1 MALTPDQVADLWR
14 SLSLPE
20 QAALADM
27 FRQREKDLAARAF
40 LRENVRR
47 WSGDPVSWARDRLR
61 EHMWSKQREIMD
73 ALRDHRRV
81 AVRSCHGVGKSHL
94 ASRAAAWWLDTHEP
108 GTAFVVSTAPT
119 FPQVR
124 AILWRY
130 IRQAHKRG
138 NLIGRVNQT
147 EWLIDEELVGYG
159 RKPADHDESAFQ
171 GIHAKHVLVILD
183 EACGIPKQLWVAADA
198 LTTNTGCRILAIG
211 NPDNPAT
218 EFNHV
223 CDSDLWHVIGIS
235 AYESPNLT
243 GEEVPPELA
252 ELLISAEWVAE
263 KALEWGEDNPLYLSK
278 VLGVFPKD
286 DPNKVIRW
294 SHLVNCRQPT
304 DEEPTPEQLLPV
316 QLGVDVAGGGRDET
330 VIRERRGMVAG
341 REWTHREDDSEAVA
355 SHIVDAVEASGA
367 TSVKIDST
375 GIGWGVVGL
384 VRKELKAR
392 GITRCEV
399 VPVNAAEKP
408 SAPPAEAGA
417 GRPVEG
423 FLNTRAEMWWLGREL
438 SRTRAWDLSS
448 MSNADQT
455 VAQLAEPTWS
465 IDAPTGK
472 IKIESKDD
480 VISRLGRSPDNADAL
495 LLAYYQKH
503 GIGHAYTEAL
513 RRMAEKTEGSQ
524 DTDDSRPGSP
534 VLPRP
539 AAVPS
544 VQGARRLRPS

>member
-14 SLSLPE
+14 SLSVVE

-27 FRQREKDLAARAF
+27 LRQRETDRAAR
-40 LRENVRR
+40 RTIRR
-47 WSGDPVSWARDRLR
+47 HAAVWAADPVTWARDRLR

-73 ALRDHRRV
+73 ALGPHRRV
-81 AVRSCHGVGKSHL
+81 AVRSCHGVGKSHI

-138 NLIGRVNQT
+138 NLIGRVNQV
-147 EWLIDEELVGYG
+147 EWLIDDELVGYG

-171 GIHAKHVLVILD
+171 GIHAKYVLVILD

-218 EFNHV
+218 EFNQV
-223 CDSDLWHVIGIS
+223 CDSALWHTIGIS

-243 GEEVPPELA
+243 GEDVPPELA

-263 KALEWGEDNPLYLSK
+263 KALEWGEDNPLFLSK

-294 SHLVNCRQPT
+294 SHLANCHQPH
-304 DEEPTPEQLLPV
+304 DEEPSPELLLPI

-330 VIRERRGMVAG
+330 VIRERCGIKAG
-341 REWTHREDDSEAVA
+341 REWTHRSDDPEEVA
-355 SHIVDAVEASGA
+355 GYIVDAVAASGA
-367 TSVKIDST
+367 SSVKIDST
-375 GIGWGVVGL
+375 GIGWGVVGI
-384 VRKELKAR
+384 VRRMLREK
-392 GITRCEV
+392 GIRCEV
-399 VPVNAAEKP
+399 VAVNASKKPAKAPERTAE
-408 SAPPAEAGA
+408 G

-423 FLNTRAEMWWLGREL
+423 FLNTRAEMWWLGRTL
-438 SRTRAWDLSS
+438 SRTRAWDLSG
-448 MSNADQT
+448 MDNADQT
-455 VAQLAEPTWS
+455 IAQLAEPTWS
-465 IDAPTGK
+465 IDSSSGL

-480 VISRLGRSPDNADAL
+480 VITRLGRSPDNADAV
-495 LLAYYQKH
+495 LLAYYERT
-503 GIGHAYTEAL
+503 GPGHSYVEAL
-513 RRMAEKTEGSQ
+513 RRIAEEGDQ
-524 DTDDSRPGSP
+524 DDGRPGSDLQPHLQFPSVEGSRPG
-534 VLPRP
+534 R
-539 AAVPS
+539 
-544 VQGARRLRPS
+544 

>member
-1 MALTPDQVADLWR
+1 MALTPEQVADLWR

-47 WSGDPVSWARDRLR
+47 WSADPVAWAHDRLR
-61 EHMWSKQREIMD
+61 EHLWSKQREVIG

-81 AVRSCHGVGKSHL
+81 AVKSCHGSGKSHL
-94 ASRAAAWWLDTHEP
+94 ASRTAAWWLDTHPP

-130 IRQAHKRG
+130 IRQAHKKG
-138 NLIGRVNQT
+138 NLTGRVNQT
-147 EWLIDEELVGYG
+147 EWLIDDELVGYG

-171 GIHAKHVLVILD
+171 GIHAKYVLVIID
-183 EACGIPKQLWVAADA
+183 EGCGVPKQLFVAADS
-198 LTTNTGCRILAIG
+198 LTTNPDCRILVIG

-218 EFNHV
+218 EFNQV
-223 CDSDLWHVIGIS
+223 TQSPYWHTITIS
-235 AYESPNLT
+235 AFDTPNLT

-252 ELLISAEWVAE
+252 ELLISRSWVEE
-263 KALEWGEDNPLYLSK
+263 KAVEWGEDNPLYLSK
-278 VLGVFPKD
+278 VLGEFPRD

-294 SHLVNCRQPT
+294 SHLANCRQEHD
-304 DEEPTPEQLLPV
+304 DEHEPEHLLPV
-316 QLGVDVAGGGRDET
+316 QIGVDVAGGGRDET
-330 VIRERRGMVAG
+330 VIRERCGMVAG
-341 REWTHREDDSEAVA
+341 REWTHREDDSEKVA
-355 SHIVDAVEASGA
+355 GHIVDAVEATGA

-384 VRKELKAR
+384 VRKELAAR
-392 GITRCEV
+392 GIARCQV

-408 SAPPAEAGA
+408 ASAPTEAGA

-465 IDAPTGK
+465 IDASSGK
-472 IKIESKDD
+472 IKVEPKDD

-495 LLAYYQKH
+495 LLAYYEKSSQGH
-503 GIGHAYTEAL
+503 GFLEAW
-513 RRMAEKTEGSQ
+513 RRIAEEKRGQ
-524 DTDDSRPGSP
+524 DTDDSGPGSP
-534 VLPRP
+534 LQPRP
-539 AAVPS
+539 AVPS
-544 VQGARRLRPS
+544 VEGARRLRPV